1 MKMVFIANGSRNKTL
16 DSFDEKIDGL
26 LKEHQRH
33 QRHQQLTTT
42 RKISQENP
50 QENPQE
56 NSQNTAIVE
65 REIINKSFKIN
76 MIDRLQQARGCS
88 SCGK

>member
-26 LKEHQRH
+26 LKQ
-33 QRHQQLTTT
+33 HQQLATT
-42 RKISQENP
+42 RKTSQENP
-50 QENPQE
+50 EE

-65 REIINKSFKIN
+65 REIINRSFKIN

>member
-16 DSFDEKIDGL
+16 DSFDQEIDSL
-26 LKEHQRH
+26 LKQ
-33 QRHQQLTTT
+33 HQQQQQQ
-42 RKISQENP
+42 RKQEQLART
-50 QENPQE
+50 QEK
-56 NSQNTAIVE
+56 SQNTAIVE
-65 REIINKSFKIN
+65 REIINRSFKIN

>member
-16 DSFDEKIDGL
+16 DNFDQEIDRL
-26 LKEHQRH
+26 LKQ
-33 QRHQQLTTT
+33 HQQQQ
-42 RKISQENP
+42 RKQE
-50 QENPQE
+50 QLARTQE
-56 NSQNTAIVE
+56 NSQNTTIVE
-65 REIINKSFKIN
+65 REIINRSFKIN

>member
-16 DSFDEKIDGL
+16 DSFDEKIDSL
-26 LKEHQRH
+26 LKQ
-33 QRHQQLTTT
+33 HQQLATT
-42 RKISQENP
+42 RKTSQESP
-50 QENPQE
+50 EE

>member
-16 DSFDEKIDGL
+16 DSFDQEIDSL
-26 LKEHQRH
+26 LKQ
-33 QRHQQLTTT
+33 HQQQQ
-42 RKISQENP
+42 RKQE
-50 QENPQE
+50 QLARTQE

-65 REIINKSFKIN
+65 REIINRSFKIN
-76 MIDRLQQARGCS
+76 MIDRLQQATGCS

>member
-26 LKEHQRH
+26 LKQ
-33 QRHQQLTTT
+33 HQQQRPQQEQLATTQKT
-42 RKISQENP
+42 
-50 QENPQE
+50 PQE

-65 REIINKSFKIN
+65 REIINRSFKIN

>member
-16 DSFDEKIDGL
+16 DSFDQEIDSL
-26 LKEHQRH
+26 LKQ
-33 QRHQQLTTT
+33 HQQQQQ
-42 RKISQENP
+42 RKQE
-50 QENPQE
+50 QLARTQE

-65 REIINKSFKIN
+65 REIINRSFKIN